1 MVREPIGVTRASKAR
16 TAPDPIP
23 KEDAMKRSS
32 LVIAG
37 FLAGAVLALQVPVTA
52 QPADDEPARRTIT
65 VHGTATI
72 TVDPDEAVLRL
83 GVRTQADRA
92 QEAMDLN
99 SQKMQ
104 KVLDALRELGLG
116 DDDLATS
123 LIELYPR
130 YDDRGEHVIGYD
142 AANEVEV
149 TVTELNAV
157 GRVLDAAVDAGA
169 NVAGG
174 ISFRV
179 SDASE
184 GLDDALAEAVGDAR
198 AKAETMAAAADAGVG
213 QVVTIVEIAG
223 GEPGP
228 IYAERVA
235 YAAGDMAVPV
245 ETPTIETDVS
255 VEVTWQLT

>member
-1 MVREPIGVTRASKAR
+1 
-16 TAPDPIP
+16 
-23 KEDAMKRSS
+23 MKRMP

-52 QPADDEPARRTIT
+52 QPSDDEPQRRTIT
-65 VHGTATI
+65 VNGTATI
-72 TVDPDEAVLRL
+72 TVDPDEAVVRL

-104 KVLDALRELGLG
+104 KVLDALRALGLG

-130 YDDRGEHVIGYD
+130 YDDRGETVIGYD

-149 TVTELNAV
+149 TIADLGSV
-157 GRVLDAAVDAGA
+157 GRVLDTAVDAGA

-174 ISFRV
+174 ITFRV

-184 GLDDALAEAVGDAR
+184 GLDEALADAVRDAR
-198 AKAETMAAAADAGVG
+198 AKAETMAAAADAGIG
-213 QVVTIVEIAG
+213 EVVTLVEASG

-228 IYAERVA
+228 YYAERVA
-235 YAAGDMAVPV
+235 YATADMAVPV
-245 ETPTIETDVS
+245 ETPTIETQVS
-255 VEVTWQLT
+255 VQATWQLT